1 MLILTL
7 IGWFIAA
14 FVIYTLILWFNQY
27 TYDHVQYEF
36 FTKEHTIAMVVSYA
50 LIFFG
55 SSWMQTALKNNDD
68 WLNGA
73 IIMSFGVIILLG
85 VIINNFKKTP
95 KLYAIAGSLA
105 QLIFYIPITMG
116 AVIIVALMMGVA
128 SQTKPVYNLNS
139 KD

>member
-1 MLILTL
+1 LFL
-7 IGWFIAA
+7 AA
-14 FVIYTLILWFNQY
+14 FVIYPLILWFYQY

-36 FTKEHTIAMVVSYA
+36 FPKELTIDMVVSYA